1 MTPKMIVIAGAP
13 GSGKS
18 TLLPTST
25 FGVDGFN
32 VDDRCR
38 QLHGSYQGIPLAIR
52 RIASSECEAFV
63 LGHIKQRTSFA
74 VETTFRT
81 AIALEQAKMARTN
94 GFKTFLFFSCT
105 EDPAIHIRRVTARA
119 TGGGH
124 AAPEEEIRTTYAAS
138 LNNLRDAMHVFDF
151 VECFDTTIHDAPA
164 RHVARIHRSKVLF
177 QLEPIPKW
185 IRPAL
190 DSLQIQP

>member
-18 TLLPTST
+18 TLFPPRT
-25 FGVDGFN
+25 FGVDSFN

-38 QLHGSYQGIPLAIR
+38 ELHGSYQGIPLAIR
-52 RIASSECEAFV
+52 RSASSECEVFV
-63 LGHIKQRTSFA
+63 LDHIKRRVSFA

-81 AIALEQAKMARTN
+81 KIALEQATLARTN
-94 GFKTFLFFSCT
+94 GFKSFLFFSCT

-119 TGGGH
+119 VGGGH

-138 LNNLRDAMHVFDF
+138 LSNLRDAIHVFDF
-151 VECFDTTIHDAPA
+151 VECYDTTIHNAPA

-177 QLEPIPKW
+177 KLEPIPNW
-185 IRPAL
+185 LRPAL
-190 DSLQIQP
+190 ESL